1 MNRMAMGAAALCALA
16 VLGSALA
23 ETPVA
28 PATLTPEQVIA
39 ARQAAYD
46 NSAVTFSMLRA
57 AVKDGTDV
65 KRAAYPADALAKWA
79 KVLPTLFPRGTSATE
94 FPALTH
100 AKPEI
105 WSDRAGFDKAAA
117 DYLAAASKAA
127 EYAHAGDTDNFKAQV
142 DGIKKACDSCHQNY
156 KMKAD

>member
-1 MNRMAMGAAALCALA
+1 MNRTILGAAALCALA
-16 VLGSALA
+16 ALGSAWA
-23 ETPVA
+23 ETPMT
-28 PATLTPEQVIA
+28 PATLTPEQIIA

-79 KVLPTLFPRGTSATE
+79 KVLPSLFPRGTSATE

-117 DYLAAASKAA
+117 DYLTAATKAA
-127 EYAHAGDTDNFKAQV
+127 EYAHAGDTENFKAQV